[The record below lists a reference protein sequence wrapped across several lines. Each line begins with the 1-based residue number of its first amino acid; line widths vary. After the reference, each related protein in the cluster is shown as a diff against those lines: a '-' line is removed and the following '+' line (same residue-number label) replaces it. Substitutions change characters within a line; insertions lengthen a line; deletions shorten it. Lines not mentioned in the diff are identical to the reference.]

1 MGLLVPKGAWEVV
14 QIPYI
19 RRVIRSGDVLEI
31 EEYYTD
37 ERGPNYKGS
46 YAPPDKEKKAEYIHR
61 GRVRQL
67 SRLINA
73 NFKEGDLFVTL
84 TFRKSVSL
92 AQCRTDMINYLRRLK
107 SRRTKLGLEPLK
119 YIYVTERGVLGRNK
133 HHHLLLN
140 DMPTDDV
147 IELWK
152 QGRVLISRLSPYA
165 DYTGIAN
172 YITKE
177 DRPRNEKGWR
187 RSHNLI
193 VPRPQ
198 TVYLQPYAD
207 NIRLP
212 AECRGFHIVA
222 NENYYGKGAGM
233 RKYLRAVAPG
243 GHDWGVGDELLL

>member
-1 MGLLVPKGAWEVV
+1 MVPKGAKGAID
-14 QIPYI
+14 IPYI

-31 EEYYTD
+31 EEFFTD
-37 ERGPNYKGS
+37 ERGVNCRVQ
-46 YAPPDKEKKAEYIHR
+46 PPIDKEKKAEYVHR

-67 SRLINA
+67 ARLINA

-84 TFRKSVSL
+84 TFRKSVSI
-92 AQCRTDMINYLRRLK
+92 AQSRVDMVNYIRRLK
-107 SRRTKLGLEPLK
+107 RCRENRELSPMK
-119 YIYVTERGVLGRNK
+119 YIYVTERGTSGRNR
-133 HHHLLLN
+133 HHHLILN

-147 IELWK
+147 IRLWK
-152 QGRVLISRLSPYA
+152 HGRVLISRLSPYA

-177 DRPRNEKGWR
+177 KRPRDEKGWC

-193 VPRPQ
+193 VPQPQ

-212 AECRGFHIVA
+212 AENRDFHIVA

-233 RKYLRAVAPG
+233 RKYLRAVAPC
-243 GHDWGVGDELLL
+243 GHDWGNGDDLLL